1 MFSMEEVA
9 TVRQSLIDW
18 YRRDGRNLP
27 WRDDAADPYRIVVSE
42 MMLVQTTVTA
52 VIPYYHRFLVRFPT
66 VVDLASADVA
76 DVLKMWEGL
85 GYYRRA
91 HQLHRMAQSVVSDHG
106 GQFPT
111 DERQLLA
118 LPGIGRYIAG
128 AIRSFAF
135 NQPAPILEANT
146 IRVHARL
153 SATRE
158 NVTETAVQKKLW
170 KQAEIMVDPNQAG
183 LFNQAIMDLGAMICT
198 PDKPSCLVCPV
209 SSFCQS
215 YQKGLTDL
223 IPQKAAKKPP
233 KIGREAAIL
242 ITRSSDDAILL
253 AQRPPGGLWSEFW
266 EIPTFWLS
274 GADPARRFDAGWGCD
289 DDVENIANRLGKQV
303 SPKLKKCTL
312 THEKSITYAVTTHK
326 MNLSLYTISILDLN
340 QDEIS
345 AYSTNSTL
353 RFIPRPEIKNLTIS
367 SPHRV
372 LLRHLGLR

>member
-1 MFSMEEVA
+1 MFSTDEVA
-9 TVRQSLIDW
+9 SVRQSLIDW

-27 WRDDAADPYRIVVSE
+27 WREDAADPYRIVVSE

-52 VIPYYHRFLVRFPT
+52 VIPYYHRFLSRFPT
-66 VVDLASADVA
+66 VVDLATADVA

-91 HQLHRMAQSVVSDHG
+91 HQLHRMAQTVLNEHG
-106 GQFPT
+106 GQFPP

-128 AIRSFAF
+128 AVRSFAF

-158 NVTETAVQKKLW
+158 NVAETAVQKKLW
-170 KQAEIMVDPNQAG
+170 QQAELLVDPQHPG
-183 LFNQAIMDLGAMICT
+183 LFNQAIMDLGAMVCT

-209 SSFCQS
+209 SSVCRS

-233 KIGREAAIL
+233 KIGSEAAIL
-242 ITRSSDDAILL
+242 ITRSSDDAVLL
-253 AQRPPGGLWSEFW
+253 AQRPAGGLWSEFW

-274 GADPARRFDAGWGCD
+274 GADPARRSESGWACED
-289 DDVENIANRLGKQV
+289 NTENIANRLGRLI
-303 SPKLKKCTL
+303 SPKLAEIAL
-312 THEKSITYAVTTHK
+312 TAEKSITYAVTTHK
-326 MNLSLYTISILDLN
+326 MNLSLYTMSIHNLN
-340 QDEIS
+340 NNEILT
-345 AYSTNSTL
+345 YSPNSSL
-353 RFIPRPEIKNLTIS
+353 RFIPRPEIKKLTTS
-367 SPHRV
+367 APHRV